1 MLSVSKLGA
10 GQEGYY
16 LDSVAHGVEDYYLGH
31 GETPGRWMGSAS
43 ALLGLEGE
51 VDAPALRAVL
61 EGRDPVDGT
70 RLIQARKD
78 RVPGFDLTFSAPK
91 SVSVLFGLGDPDTV
105 RAVRAAHDRSV
116 DAALGWLEREA
127 CISRRGI
134 DGVEQIAGDGFVA
147 AGFVHRT
154 SRAGDPQLHT
164 HVLVANLTRC
174 DDGRWR
180 TLHGGPVFWQ
190 ARTAGYLYKAEL
202 RHELTARLGVAW
214 GPVDKGAAE
223 IIGIPAELC
232 AVFSTR
238 RREIQDEL
246 DARGNHSSRAAR
258 VAALETRQAKDYGV
272 DIGALRDRWHDQARE
287 AGHAPETLTAT
298 GQTML
303 RPITA
308 ADEQVATDVLL
319 GPHGLTEQATT
330 FDRRAVLRGWCE
342 QLPAGASITTIEELA
357 DRTLAD
363 GRVVALQDR
372 VPYPKYSTG
381 ELVAL
386 EHRLVDTALNAVN
399 TSAGVVTEPHLR
411 TALDARPE
419 LSPEQVAAV
428 AAITTSGNG
437 IDVIVAAAGTGK
449 TFSLDA
455 AADAWRHDGYHVIG
469 AALAATAAAQL
480 QTQTGIPSDTIAL
493 RTLQL
498 ANGTLHLDRR
508 TVVVID
514 EAAMA
519 STRGLLPLLDAAHDA
534 GAKVV
539 MVGDPHQLDAIDA
552 GGLLNGLAHR
562 LPPVALTE
570 NRRQQHAWE
579 RAAIAD
585 LRAGR
590 IADAFDGYNIHD
602 RVLIADTAIDVR
614 NHMAADWH
622 AATLAGDHVL
632 MLAERRYDV
641 DDLNQR
647 ARRHLTRNGTITGPA
662 LHIDDLTFQAG
673 DRVLCLRNDR
683 RIGVRNGT
691 IGTVT
696 NIDPEKRSITIRTDD
711 GTTHA
716 LPARYLD
723 AGHVR
728 YGYTLTIHKSQGI
741 TVDRCLVLAS
751 DTLDRQAGYTALS
764 RGRTDNRIYL
774 VAQSP
779 ADPEA
784 HHPERDTPDP
794 SAQLAAALQP
804 DRRERLAI
812 DHHIDT
818 DPLRQDLAL
827 LYRGRARI
835 DEGRLALPDRRPD
848 IRALQSERH
857 DQINAAETAQRF
869 LDGKRPVRHRREHN
883 ISRLAAERAHD
894 QATTAIHRID
904 HALEQAHD
912 DQAARETH
920 NRTSLDEIF
929 LIDFAIRDRLDKL
942 VETIAHEPPAYL
954 QQLGPRP
961 TDPTGRRHWNNIVRD
976 VEAYRIEH
984 DISDARRP
992 FGVCP
997 TEHVA
1002 GAAWHQAAATFA
1014 RDSDQLDVARDSL
1027 GRGQQRDRGIEIEL

>member
-16 LDSVAHGVEDYYLGH
+16 LDSVAQGVEDYYLGH

-51 VDAPALRAVL
+51 VDAPDLRAVL
-61 EGRDPVDGT
+61 EGRSPVDGT

-127 CISRRGI
+127 CVSRRGI
-134 DGVEQIAGDGFVA
+134 DGVEQISGDGFAA

-190 ARTAGYLYKAEL
+190 ARTAGYLYKAQL
-202 RHELTARLGVAW
+202 RHELTASLGVAW
-214 GPVDKGAAE
+214 GPVHKGAAE
-223 IIGIPAELC
+223 IVGIPAELC

-238 RREIQDEL
+238 RHEIQDEL
-246 DARGNHSSRAAR
+246 DARGNHSPRAAR

-287 AGHAPETLTAT
+287 TGHAPETLTAI
-298 GQTML
+298 GQTVPV
-303 RPITA
+303 PITA
-308 ADEQVATDVLL
+308 DNEHAATDVLL

-342 QLPAGASITTIEELA
+342 QLPAGAPITTIEALA

-363 GRVVALQDR
+363 ARVIALQDR
-372 VPYPKYSTG
+372 APYPKYSTV
-381 ELVAL
+381 ELVSARTTPRR
-386 EHRLVDTALNAVN
+386 HRPQRRRHRRRRRQPNR
-399 TSAGVVTEPHLR
+399 HLR
-411 TALDARPE
+411 MALDARPE

-455 AADAWRHDGYHVIG
+455 AADAWRHGGYHVIG

-498 ANGTLHLDRR
+498 ANGTLRFDPR

-519 STRGLLPLLDAAHDA
+519 STRGLVPLLDAAHDA

-539 MVGDPHQLDAIDA
+539 MVGDPHQLNAIDA
-552 GGLLNGLAHR
+552 GGLLNGLAFR
-562 LPPVALTE
+562 LPPIALTE

-579 RAAIAD
+579 RDALAD

-590 IADAFDGYNIHD
+590 IADAFDGYNTHD
-602 RVLIADTAIDVR
+602 RVLVADTAIDVR

-662 LHIDDLTFQAG
+662 LEVDDLTFQAG

-696 NIDPEKRSITIRTDD
+696 DLDPENRSITIRTDD
-711 GTTHA
+711 GTTHE
-716 LPARYLD
+716 LPPATSTPATSATATRSPSTKAKGSPSTDASSSPATPSTAKPATPRSHAAAPTTASTSSPNHPPIPKPTTPNATHPTRRHNSPPRSNPTDANDSRSITTSTPTPSATTSSSSTEAAPVSTPTASRFPTARPTCVRWNENARTRSTPLD
-723 AGHVR
+723 SAR
-728 YGYTLTIHKSQGI
+728 TSSN
-741 TVDRCLVLAS
+741 AS
-751 DTLDRQAGYTALS
+751 DPCSTAASTTSHASPPNAPTTKPPQQSAGSTTRS
-764 RGRTDNRIYL
+764 NK
-774 VAQSP
+774 P
-779 ADPEA
+779 
-784 HHPERDTPDP
+784 
-794 SAQLAAALQP
+794 
-804 DRRERLAI
+804 
-812 DHHIDT
+812 
-818 DPLRQDLAL
+818 
-827 LYRGRARI
+827 
-835 DEGRLALPDRRPD
+835 
-848 IRALQSERH
+848 
-857 DQINAAETAQRF
+857 
-869 LDGKRPVRHRREHN
+869 
-883 ISRLAAERAHD
+883 
-894 QATTAIHRID
+894 ATTTTR
-904 HALEQAHD
+904 
-912 DQAARETH
+912 
-920 NRTSLDEIF
+920 
-929 LIDFAIRDRLDKL
+929 
-942 VETIAHEPPAYL
+942 
-954 QQLGPRP
+954 
-961 TDPTGRRHWNNIVRD
+961 
-976 VEAYRIEH
+976 
-984 DISDARRP
+984 
-992 FGVCP
+992 
-997 TEHVA
+997 
-1002 GAAWHQAAATFA
+1002 
-1014 RDSDQLDVARDSL
+1014 RDSQP
-1027 GRGQQRDRGIEIEL
+1027 QQP

>member
-1 MLSVSKLGA
+1 MLSVAKLGA

-16 LDSVAHGVEDYYLGH
+16 LDSVAQGVEDYYLGH

-43 ALLGLEGE
+43 ALLGLDGE
-51 VDAPALRAVL
+51 VDAQDLRAVL
-61 EGRDPVDGT
+61 EGRSPVDGT

-127 CISRRGI
+127 CVSRRGI
-134 DGVEQIAGDGFVA
+134 DGVEQIPGDGFAA

-190 ARTAGYLYKAEL
+190 ARTAGYLYKAQL
-202 RHELTARLGVAW
+202 RHELTARLGVVW
-214 GPVDKGAAE
+214 GPVHKGAAE
-223 IIGIPAELC
+223 IIGVPAELC
-232 AVFSTR
+232 ALFSTR

-246 DARGNHSSRAAR
+246 DARGEHSSRAAR

-272 DIGALRDRWHDQARE
+272 DIGALRDHWHDQALE
-287 AGHAPETLTAT
+287 AGHVPTTITAI
-298 GQTML
+298 GQTVPV
-303 RPITA
+303 PITTA
-308 ADEQVATDVLL
+308 NEQEAMDVLL
-319 GPHGLTEQATT
+319 GAYGLTEQATT

-342 QLPAGASITTIEELA
+342 QLPAGAPITTIEELA

-363 GRVVALQDR
+363 GRVIALQDR
-372 VPYPKYSTG
+372 APYPKYSTD

-386 EHRLVDTALNAVN
+386 EQRLVDTALNAID
-399 TSAGVVTEPHLR
+399 TSAGVVAEPHLR
-411 TALDARPE
+411 MALDARPE

-437 IDVIVAAAGTGK
+437 LDVIVAAAGTGK

-455 AADAWRHDGYHVIG
+455 AADAWRHSGYHVIG

-480 QTQTGIPSDTIAL
+480 QTQTGIGSDTIAL

-498 ANGTLHLDRR
+498 ANGTLRLDRR

-519 STRGLLPLLDAAHDA
+519 STRGLVLLLDAAHDA

-539 MVGDPHQLDAIDA
+539 MVGDPHQLDAIEA
-552 GGLLNGLAHR
+552 GGLLNGLASR
-562 LPPVALTE
+562 LPAIALTE

-579 RAAIAD
+579 REALAH

-590 IADAFDGYNIHD
+590 IADAFDGYNAHD
-602 RVLIADTAIDVR
+602 RVLVADTAIDVR

-641 DDLNQR
+641 DDLNER
-647 ARRHLTRNGTITGPA
+647 ARRHLTRNGTLTGPA
-662 LHIDDLTFQAG
+662 LEVDDLTFQAG

-696 NIDPEKRSITIRTDD
+696 DLDAENRSIAIRTDD
-711 GTTHA
+711 GTTHE
-716 LPARYLD
+716 LPSRYLD

-728 YGYTLTIHKSQGI
+728 YGYALTIHKSQGI
-741 TVDRCLVLAS
+741 TADRCLVLAS

-774 VAQSP
+774 VAQP
-779 ADPEA
+779 AADPEA

-794 SAQLAAALQP
+794 TEQLAAALRP

-818 DPLRQDLAL
+818 NPLREDLEL
-827 LYRGRARI
+827 LYQSRC
-835 DEGRLALPDRRPD
+835 RLDNNRLTLPDRKAD
-848 IRALQSERH
+848 IRALERERH
-857 DQINAAETAQRF
+857 DQTNTAETAQRF
-869 LDGKRPVRHRREHN
+869 LDAKRPVLHRREHN
-883 ISRLAAERAHD
+883 IARLAAERARD

-904 HALEQAHD
+904 QALEQARHD
-912 DQAARETH
+912 QTARETH
-920 NRTSLDEIF
+920 NRNSLDEIR

-942 VETIAHEPPAYL
+942 VETIAQQPPDYL
-954 QQLGPRP
+954 QRLGPRP
-961 TDPTGRRHWNNIVRD
+961 TDPSDRHHWNNIVRD
-976 VEAYRIEH
+976 IEAYRIEH
-984 DISDARRP
+984 DITDPRQPLGPS
-992 FGVCP
+992 P
-997 TEHVA
+997 T
-1002 GAAWHQAAATFA
+1002 TFA
-1014 RDSDQLDVARDSL
+1014 ALHTWTHLAEQYATTAAELDPTRTQYRGRSL
-1027 GRGQQRDRGIEIEL
+1027 DRSIGIEL